1 MSCIGYSCI
10 GYNYKVQFNNDIKD
24 HYAYLLSCF
33 KKVKKDGWR
42 AVQIYFGDKRKTT
55 LRYKYQLTSD
65 EISDLRRY
73 LIDSDLLLVIHS
85 ILPLNFCN
93 PPESMKFRWG
103 LDNLIFDI
111 LQSIKMGGYG
121 VVLHLGR
128 IKTTKIDITI
138 EEGVRNYIKSL
149 VYVIDKVKSKTNRPF
164 KIIIETNNRQNNTIG
179 GTVEEIA
186 ELYHKI
192 PKNYAKYIF
201 FCIDLQ
207 HIFSGGYN
215 IRDVAIAKQYFSSFE
230 RLVGKNKIKLIHL
243 DDSRSQFN
251 SHIDRHAPLEEGYIF
266 NRTKNGNPHSL
277 EVLLNL
283 FIKKRYNIIIETD
296 CDHKRE
302 KRLIEK
308 SVDFLSKKSV
318 DFLSKK
324 SVDFLSK
331 KSVDFLSK
339 KSVDFLSVD
348 FLSKKK
354 SKGGSKLTKEYIIE
368 IFRELQNYY
377 ETMGRRANKSYIFKA
392 SSYERA
398 IRSLNRLNS
407 SEIKSIDNV
416 KELDGFGKSMQLKI
430 IELLESGKL
439 SFYEEIMKDKT
450 YRAVKIFNRI
460 YGVGP
465 EKAFELVMNNIY
477 TLNNLRKRPQLLTE
491 KQQIG
496 LRYYDQ
502 MNERIPR
509 QEIAYFTKYFQK
521 LLDSEFGERIKVHN
535 AGSYYMGRETSG
547 DIDII
552 LAIDSKDERKIMM
565 KHLYL
570 ILDSNDNLI
579 HILSSGKNRATCL
592 IIYQYKER
600 ERIRQLDLA
609 IIDKEEY
616 PWYILYFGSGRDF
629 SKKIRGIASDKG
641 YRLNE
646 KGLYYKETG
655 KRVDFSPKS
664 EKEIFEFLSIPYI
677 RPESR

>member
-1 MSCIGYSCI
+1 MSCIGHSCI
-10 GYNYKVQFNNDIKD
+10 GYNYKVQFNENVKD

-42 AVQIYFGDKRKTT
+42 AIQIYFGDKHKTT
-55 LRYKYQLTSD
+55 LRYKYQLTSN

-93 PPESMKFRWG
+93 PPDSMKFRWG

-128 IKTTKIDITI
+128 IKTTKINISI
-138 EEGVRNYIKSL
+138 EEGVSNYIKSL
-149 VYVIDKVKSKTNRPF
+149 IYVINKVKTTTNRPF

-179 GTVEEIA
+179 GTIEEIA

-192 PKNYAKYIF
+192 PKNYSKYIF
-201 FCIDLQ
+201 FCVDLQ

-215 IRDVAIAKQYFSSFE
+215 IRDISIAKQYFSSFE

-283 FIKKRYNIIIETD
+283 FIKKRYHIIIETD

-302 KRLIEK
+302 RRLIEK
-308 SVDFLSKKSV
+308 STDFLIEKSADFIIEKKST
-318 DFLSKK
+318 DFLIEKK
-324 SVDFLSK
+324 SM
-331 KSVDFLSK
+331 
-339 KSVDFLSVD
+339 
-348 FLSKKK
+348 
-354 SKGGSKLTKEYIIE
+354 GGSQLTKEYIIE
-368 IFRELQNYY
+368 ILRELQSYY
-377 ETMGRRANKSYIFKA
+377 ETMGRRADKNYIFKA

-398 IRSLNRLNS
+398 IGSLKQLNKSVIS
-407 SEIKSIDNV
+407 SINNV
-416 KELDGFGKSMQLKI
+416 KDLDGFGKSMLLKI
-430 IELLESGKL
+430 TELLESGKL
-439 SFYEEIMKDKT
+439 SFYEKIIKDKT
-450 YRAVKIFNRI
+450 YRAVKAFNRI

-465 EKAFELVMNNIY
+465 EKAFELVMMNIY

-509 QEIAYFTKYFQK
+509 REIAYFTKYFQK
-521 LLDSEFGERIKVHN
+521 LLDSEFGERINIYN

-552 LAIDSKDERKIMM
+552 LTIDSKDEKKIMM

-579 HILSSGKNRATCL
+579 DILSSGKNKATCL
-592 IIYQYKER
+592 IVYQYKER